1 MSLVSIFWVIWRK
14 VMHTREAPDFG
25 GYTKRWIARFLYI
38 KEHSSKHPLKEHSCK
53 FKIGKVTCSKS
64 LFRATYDDSK
74 NKPLLYP

>member
-1 MSLVSIFWVIWRK
+1 
-14 VMHTREAPDFG
+14 MHTREAPDFG